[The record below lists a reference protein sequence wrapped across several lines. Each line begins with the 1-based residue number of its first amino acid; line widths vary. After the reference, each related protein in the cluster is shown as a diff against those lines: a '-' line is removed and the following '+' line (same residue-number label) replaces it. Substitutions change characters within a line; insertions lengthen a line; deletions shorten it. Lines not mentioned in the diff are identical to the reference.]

1 MPFWS
6 LEGSDWSGVS
16 SLLYSSVRR
25 RGRLRRGRNS
35 RRCRCS
41 GLSMLLRPRLMRA
54 AVTDSAPHAV
64 IKPSKACFACGPRVP
79 HRPRPVVREGVCCH
93 NANEEYGLTSVEFDE
108 ASDAGVFPF
117 DDEHFT
123 DQDANEPD
131 HHPGYQPHG
140 THRDAFGDKTVSG
153 REHEAASCRIR
164 DRNPK
169 QTQPANEQER
179 KRTKSGR
186 DRS

>member
-1 MPFWS
+1 M
-6 LEGSDWSGVS
+6 
-16 SLLYSSVRR
+16 
-25 RGRLRRGRNS
+25 
-35 RRCRCS
+35 
-41 GLSMLLRPRLMRA
+41 A
-54 AVTDSAPHAV
+54 AVMKVASSPEPPKETPTPTPSAN
-64 IKPSKACFACGPRVP
+64 
-79 HRPRPVVREGVCCH
+79 GVCCH
-93 NANEEYGLTSVEFDE
+93 NANEEHGLTSVEFDE

-131 HHPGYQPHG
+131 HHPGYQPRG
-140 THRDAFGDKTVSG
+140 TYRDAFGDKTVCG

-179 KRTKSGR
+179 KGTKSGR
-186 DRS
+186 DRR